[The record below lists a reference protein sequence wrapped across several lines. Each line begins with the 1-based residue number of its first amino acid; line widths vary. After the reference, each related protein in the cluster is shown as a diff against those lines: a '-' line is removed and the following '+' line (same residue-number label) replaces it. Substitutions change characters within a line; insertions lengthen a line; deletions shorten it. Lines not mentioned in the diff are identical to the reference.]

1 MSNFI
6 VSFSYRT
13 YLAGEIMQ
21 RADQESFEIWVVW
34 ENAIAITEPTEFEE
48 PILIYTKGA
57 IVNLYQI
64 MMDTTLPFNYR
75 AIGTDEYCQKM
86 DNSIRMW
93 NKY

>member
-21 RADQESFEIWVVW
+21 RPDQESFEIWVVW
-34 ENAIAITEPTEFEE
+34 QGSIAICEPTEFQE
-48 PILIYTKGA
+48 PILVYTKGA

-64 MMDTTLPFNYR
+64 MMDTTLPFTYR
-75 AIGTDEYCQKM
+75 AIRDDEYCLKF
-86 DNSIRMW
+86 DNTVRIW
-93 NKY
+93 NKH